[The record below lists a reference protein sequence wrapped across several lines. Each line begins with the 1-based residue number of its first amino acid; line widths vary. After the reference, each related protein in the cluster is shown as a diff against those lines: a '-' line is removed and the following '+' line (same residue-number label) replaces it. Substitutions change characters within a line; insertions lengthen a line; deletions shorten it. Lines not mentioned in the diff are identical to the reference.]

1 MIKKYQRV
9 FLSIIFLSASILFH
23 GCGGGGTT
31 VADGGISGTGITMG
45 RISNFGSIIV
55 DGVRFDVDSASF
67 IRDGIPATGQE
78 EYSVGEFV
86 VIKGKIDNSG
96 LSGIAEEV
104 AFTNEI
110 EGSVTVVTSDGLSLE
125 VLGQKVIT
133 NSLTVLIGFTDL
145 STLIVGNIIEV
156 SGFKDANGDI
166 QATSIKLKTTDFIPG
181 TSEYELKGTV
191 SNLDASTMT
200 FAINDLIIDYSG
212 ATLEDFGS
220 VELRDGLFVEVES
233 DSLIVG
239 NVLIADK
246 VELEDETSEFD
257 EGTKAKIEGQITRFN
272 SATDFDVNGLTVTTD
287 TNTEYSDGD
296 INDLTL
302 GAFIELEGKTNSAGV
317 IVAESIEF
325 EENEDELDEYEGFI
339 ENVDL
344 GTNKVIVSGKTVVI
358 DSETIMRDESDL
370 NVSPLTLADLAL
382 NDKVK
387 VVGVVTPSG
396 EILAS
401 KFERKESEA
410 EEQNEDGVDE
420 EDEDESEDEEGQ

>member
-9 FLSIIFLSASILFH
+9 FLAILFLSTSILFQ
-23 GCGGGGTT
+23 GCGGGSVS

-55 DGVRFDVDSASF
+55 NGVRFDVDSASF
-67 IRDGIPATGQE
+67 IRDGVPATGQE

-86 VIKGKIDNSG
+86 VIRGTTDNSG
-96 LSGIAEEV
+96 LTGIAEEV
-104 AFTNEI
+104 TFTNEI
-110 EGSVTVVTSDGLSLE
+110 EGAVTMVSADGLSLE
-125 VLGQKVIT
+125 VLGQTVIT
-133 NSLTVLIGFTDL
+133 DSLTVLIGFTDI
-145 STLIVGNIIEV
+145 STLTIGNIIEV
-156 SGFKDANGDI
+156 SGIKDANGNI
-166 QATSIKLKTTDFIPG
+166 QATSVKFKATVFIPG

-191 SNLDASTMT
+191 SNLDATTMT
-200 FAINDLIIDYSG
+200 FTINDLIIDYSG

-257 EGTKAKIEGQITRFN
+257 EGTEAKIEGQITRFN
-272 SATDFDVNGLTVTTD
+272 SATDFDVNGFKVTTD
-287 TNTEYSDGD
+287 TNTVYSNGN

-302 GAFIELEGKTNSAGV
+302 GAFLELEGETNSTGV
-317 IVAESIEF
+317 IVAKSIEF
-325 EENEDELDEYEGFI
+325 EENEDELDEYEGFVESI
-339 ENVDL
+339 SVS
-344 GTNKVIVSGKTVVI
+344 TNKVIVSGKTVVI

-387 VVGVVTPSG
+387 VVGILQATG
-396 EILAS
+396 DILAS

-410 EEQNEDGVDE
+410 EEQNEEDE
-420 EDEDESEDEEGQ
+420 EDPE